1 MEFIGVVGA
10 DKGDVGDGVGKGKH
24 IDAILIQME
33 MAIWLD
39 DDMVVEPS
47 NHVTMQPLAML
58 ERIEDGQERSDDQG
72 QGGDGDNDAEEL
84 SLFFG

>member
-1 MEFIGVVGA
+1 
-10 DKGDVGDGVGKGKH
+10 
-24 IDAILIQME
+24 ME

-58 ERIEDGQERSDDQG
+58 ERVEDGQERGDDQG